1 LPYAQRLRAD
11 DERYLQRVRLLLTFI
26 EKLRQ
31 VYSLTK
37 RIARGQLPTEI
48 SSGSSPDRTLPPSLG
63 RCTEVVWIVDV
74 AVCESWT
81 LVAGYRWKRHP
92 RQHAH
97 GGSALAGP
105 ALAVAN
111 GGCGASAGLRQ
122 GATLEAGADGLPAIA
137 GIDGTMAR
145 RLRCEPIEGR
155 AHPKADTLRDASC
168 TAAYV
173 LHKDGRR
180 WVAVLVLASE
190 DEILHAWGACGPSC
204 HAAVGL
210 RRGAGGRGT
219 PGPPAPDRAPWSIRL
234 LSLTSPHR
242 VFPE

>member
-37 RIARGQLPTEI
+37 RIARGQLPMEI

-63 RCTEVVWIVDV
+63 RCTEVVWIVGL

-81 LVAGYRWKRHP
+81 LVAGYRWKRH
-92 RQHAH
+92 
-97 GGSALAGP
+97 
-105 ALAVAN
+105 
-111 GGCGASAGLRQ
+111 
-122 GATLEAGADGLPAIA
+122 
-137 GIDGTMAR
+137 
-145 RLRCEPIEGR
+145 
-155 AHPKADTLRDASC
+155 
-168 TAAYV
+168 
-173 LHKDGRR
+173 
-180 WVAVLVLASE
+180 
-190 DEILHAWGACGPSC
+190 
-204 HAAVGL
+204 
-210 RRGAGGRGT
+210 
-219 PGPPAPDRAPWSIRL
+219 L